1 MYVFRGGAKPSLTVC
16 YKWPIP
22 CHVSDWTKY
31 YYSLFL
37 LKNKS
42 SGKYWSVVACQ
53 QTHAAIVMSP
63 RPTITCRVSTYL
75 LFFSDRCHSV
85 TMHSTLIKH
94 SPLVVLPPARPLT
107 ELDEQEALH
116 RSLLWCRLCCDT
128 QMRGKTKQM
137 DVNRYFFLVFLV
149 LIF

>member
-1 MYVFRGGAKPSLTVC
+1 MSLTEQTF
-16 YKWPIP
+16 IIA
-22 CHVSDWTKY
+22 
-31 YYSLFL
+31 YSFL
-37 LKNKS
+37 RTNHQANI
-42 SGKYWSVVACQ
+42 GQ
-53 QTHAAIVMSP
+53 QTHAVIVMSP

-116 RSLLWCRLCCDT
+116 CSLS
-128 QMRGKTKQM
+128 
-137 DVNRYFFLVFLV
+137 
-149 LIF
+149 